1 MKSLSLA
8 LRRVASL
15 CGALAL
21 LSHVCAQTP
30 IILDP
35 PPGTV
40 DGVNILDDNTAIV
53 QLRAPGK
60 SYVHLRGDF
69 NNFVINNSSLMRKS
83 TDGNLHWMQLNN
95 LDPDV
100 QYRYHFLCDGNLEI
114 GDPYGTLV
122 LDPWEDQYISA
133 STYPD
138 MPSYPTGQAYWQ
150 QTVF

>member
-100 QYRYHFLCDGNLEI
+100 QCRGC
-114 GDPYGTLV
+114 GTRSPV
-122 LDPWEDQYISA
+122 
-133 STYPD
+133 
-138 MPSYPTGQAYWQ
+138 PSSSLSCRKTCRPQNGKSGCSPSSDCP
-150 QTVF
+150 QTRSPA